1 MGESSPSNSRKFS
14 LRTFANSGCN
24 SCKLPIGLG
33 RVGTFMATMSF
44 ALNSLMACSPHKLA
58 LVENRTAH
66 LFDLFRD
73 VVFAFHKLTEL
84 HIEAGML
91 TRWHYQPSD
100 VGSQ

>member
-1 MGESSPSNSRKFS
+1 MTITLSWLLFFKTTLSP
-14 LRTFANSGCN
+14 T
-24 SCKLPIGLG
+24 
-33 RVGTFMATMSF
+33 
-44 ALNSLMACSPHKLA
+44 LNSLMAGSPHKLA

-91 TRWHYQPSD
+91 TRWHYQPSG

>member
-1 MGESSPSNSRKFS
+1 MAGSS
-14 LRTFANSGCN
+14 
-24 SCKLPIGLG
+24 
-33 RVGTFMATMSF
+33 
-44 ALNSLMACSPHKLA
+44 HKLA
-58 LVENRTAH
+58 LVENHTAH